1 MEEHLKTTY
10 GFNSFRKYQKEIIT
24 DILNNEN
31 VLAILPTGGGKS
43 LLYQFPATYKK
54 KITIVVSPLISL
66 MNDQREN
73 LTSKNIKAMC
83 LNSEVS
89 VDINNIIKQEII
101 YTTPEYI
108 ISNIEYFED
117 INSKW

>member
-54 KITIVVSPLISL
+54 K
-66 MNDQREN
+66 
-73 LTSKNIKAMC
+73 
-83 LNSEVS
+83 
-89 VDINNIIKQEII
+89 
-101 YTTPEYI
+101 
-108 ISNIEYFED
+108 
-117 INSKW
+117 